1 VNIKEI
7 FRQKVKELIYA
18 NSTGSWSTGTTEYI
32 DEVDIEQLSFDIVN
46 LIKTLNNMD
55 TEEWIINE

>member
-1 VNIKEI
+1 MNIKEI

>member
-1 VNIKEI
+1 MKEKVK
-7 FRQKVKELIYA
+7 QKIKELIYT
-18 NSTGSWSTGTTEYI
+18 NSTGSWSTGTTEYV